1 MDSGKATGVSY
12 GHQTE
17 DSPRTGRLNHH
28 RRSRRGGKL
37 KAVFIVAALIG
48 VGLATWWLIILTN
61 AARDR
66 MRRINNNP
74 RKRRFF

>member
-1 MDSGKATGVSY
+1 VVPVLVGSNPTSHP
-12 GHQTE
+12 HQKK
-17 DSPRTGRLNHH
+17 G
-28 RRSRRGGKL
+28 GGKL

-48 VGLATWWLIILTN
+48 VGLAAWWLIILTN

>member
-1 MDSGKATGVSY
+1 M
-12 GHQTE
+12 
-17 DSPRTGRLNHH
+17 
-28 RRSRRGGKL
+28 

-48 VGLATWWLIILTN
+48 VGLAAWWLIILTN